1 MTEEGCI
8 GMSKLADEQQGMI
21 FGGTIFPSHLYM
33 LPVEAGANVLT
44 IPFGHAVDA
53 LCYVFSSE
61 LRSISAVLSN
71 RYPELELIDE
81 KTYQP
86 KGEKKSKTSHDF
98 ISMTAELVNGGG
110 NVDVNYAP
118 GLSRSGRDFYWE
130 IIGSEGTLV
139 LEGPKMGGHVQ
150 MFQPTV
156 KIALGQE
163 ELREVE
169 VEKAEDTSFNV
180 GRAWDAWAGEG
191 VGSVTTWEDAVIRHK
206 MIEAIYRS
214 AEKGTKEDYV

>member
-110 NVDVNYAP
+110 NVDVNYALLGDYRIRGYTCLRRTEDGWTCADVP
-118 GLSRSGRDFYWE
+118 AYCQDRIGSGR
-130 IIGSEGTLV
+130 T
-139 LEGPKMGGHVQ
+139 Q
-150 MFQPTV
+150 
-156 KIALGQE
+156 
-163 ELREVE
+163 
-169 VEKAEDTSFNV
+169 
-180 GRAWDAWAGEG
+180 
-191 VGSVTTWEDAVIRHK
+191 
-206 MIEAIYRS
+206 RS
-214 AEKGTKEDYV
+214 